1 MGYKMGVTII
11 KIKET
16 PLIMHTIPYAHFA
29 IANEK
34 LWKGMPFR
42 ERQII
47 KMILVHDPEN
57 PMKVSDLISIPTL
70 GSPATVHSALK
81 NLIESGYLKHFTT
94 SNSSRGKFITL
105 TKKSTTLIKKLNET
119 LVECASIH

>member
-1 MGYKMGVTII
+1 
-11 KIKET
+11 
-16 PLIMHTIPYAHFA
+16 MHTIPYAYFT
-29 IANEK
+29 ITKEK

-47 KMILVHDPEN
+47 KMILVQCPEN
-57 PMKVSDLISIPTL
+57 PLKVTDLISIPTL

-81 NLIESGYLKHFTT
+81 SLIESGHLEYFTLP
-94 SNSSRGKFITL
+94 NSSRSKFITL
-105 TKKSTTLIKKLNET
+105 TKKSTTLFKKLNET